1 MLAAGRERMYTLPQR
16 ARFSSSTLNN
26 SSAGKFPASVFVWRE
41 RNKLYASYKG
51 TMIRD
56 SNRLCR
62 RALSFLVLPCLL
74 PISWFFVCV
83 SHLYWIQCL
92 SGTCM
97 NTACGLRVYYCM
109 WDEMSSRIV
118 MCWYHN
124 IIEIWRCAFWVGPKG
139 EPARNAQATPQNTL
153 ATTQHL
159 KIHTIATAEQCPGNH
174 PEHLGI
180 LAETFARTDLTHF
193 SFKHAFIFLLV
204 PHWTVHWWTD

>member
-1 MLAAGRERMYTLPQR
+1 MALNSCWPLEESVCTHFPNAHASHHPHWIIPLLESFQPLYSFGERGTNCTPPTKGRWFET
-16 ARFSSSTLNN
+16 
-26 SSAGKFPASVFVWRE
+26 
-41 RNKLYASYKG
+41 
-51 TMIRD
+51 
-56 SNRLCR
+56 

-74 PISWFFVCV
+74 PLSWFFVCV
-83 SHLYWIQCL
+83 SRLYWIQCL

-97 NTACGLRVYYCM
+97 NTVCGLRVYYCM
-109 WDEMSSRIV
+109 WDEMSSRIA
-118 MCWYHN
+118 MCRYHN

-193 SFKHAFIFLLV
+193 SFKHAFIL
-204 PHWTVHWWTD
+204 HWTVHWWTD